1 MKNIMIYRQK
11 DNLNLD
17 RKIKLN
23 NGAIVIQKENG
34 QEVAAYLVVSF
45 RDGKNKYKGDRTS
58 EYCTLINLDT
68 GQFAFEE
75 RCSRNTT
82 ERRVLRHLTR
92 SGYDYPYNPDSHAQD
107 SKFSDME
114 IQVIDIEDYQMN
126 LFIFTNQE

>member
-34 QEVAAYLVVSF
+34 EEVGAYLVVSF

-92 SGYDYPYNPDSHAQD
+92 SGYDFLIIRILMLKILSFLIWK
-107 SKFSDME
+107 SK
-114 IQVIDIEDYQMN
+114 
-126 LFIFTNQE
+126 